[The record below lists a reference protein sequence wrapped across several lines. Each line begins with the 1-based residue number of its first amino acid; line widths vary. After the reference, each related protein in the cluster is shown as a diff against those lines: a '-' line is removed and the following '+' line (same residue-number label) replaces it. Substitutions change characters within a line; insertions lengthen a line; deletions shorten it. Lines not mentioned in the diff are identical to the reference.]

1 MTHAVRVDGSVQN
14 STDRDRR
21 WTVEVRIPFADLKVS
36 TPRPG
41 DVWRG
46 SFYRFNR
53 DHDGEPEALSWS
65 PTIWPGF
72 HQPARFGY
80 LRF

>member
-1 MTHAVRVDGSVQN
+1 
-14 STDRDRR
+14 
-21 WTVEVRIPFADLKVS
+21 
-36 TPRPG
+36 
-41 DVWRG
+41 VWRG

-53 DHDGEPEALSWS
+53 DRGGEPEALSWS
-65 PTIWPGF
+65 PTIFPGF